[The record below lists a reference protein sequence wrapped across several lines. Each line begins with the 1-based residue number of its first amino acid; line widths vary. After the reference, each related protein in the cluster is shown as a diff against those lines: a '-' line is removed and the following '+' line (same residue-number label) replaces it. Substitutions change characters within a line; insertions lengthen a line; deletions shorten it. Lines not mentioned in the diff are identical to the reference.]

1 MTYAGK
7 GVQENLIEGT
17 ISFEMKNCQNF
28 LDGKIKVFQEQRN
41 TCIKAKCYERSPLSA
56 LQASY
61 HIFPL
66 QTPLIPSK
74 LILFTLLCSQ
84 GFLLNPSSMATSYIK
99 TFFIPRINVNV
110 SPLRYKRIT
119 SRQNSSMGDSDSAES
134 FYYQEISFLFSFFFN
149 FEFMSV
155 HCPILPSFS
164 FKSWMWHI
172 TSKKLSPHFYPTQIL
187 SFLDVLHF
195 IPLNLNIKHHSQN
208 CSSPYLASQLHS
220 HICCVETL
228 TKLSD
233 IHGCS
238 LKTECQKPISCPFFC
253 QKVKFLL
260 DSKDSQYSQT
270 TLLHFLMMT
279 CCHQLLGY
287 SAWEIKVTM
296 TRSSIFPTENYHLCT
311 HSIPQFTITE
321 ILTNSLIPT

>member
-1 MTYAGK
+1 MTYGLEMEFRK
-7 GVQENLIEGT
+7 NLIEGT

-28 LDGKIKVFQEQRN
+28 LDGKIKVFQAQRN
-41 TCIKAKCYERSPLSA
+41 TCIKAKCYERSPLSV

-119 SRQNSSMGDSDSAES
+119 SRQNSSMGD
-134 FYYQEISFLFSFFFN
+134 FIQQNHFTIKRFPFCLVFFFFLN

-164 FKSWMWHI
+164 FKTWM
-172 TSKKLSPHFYPTQIL
+172 Q
-187 SFLDVLHF
+187 
-195 IPLNLNIKHHSQN
+195 
-208 CSSPYLASQLHS
+208 A
-220 HICCVETL
+220 
-228 TKLSD
+228 
-233 IHGCS
+233 
-238 LKTECQKPISCPFFC
+238 
-253 QKVKFLL
+253 
-260 DSKDSQYSQT
+260 
-270 TLLHFLMMT
+270 
-279 CCHQLLGY
+279 
-287 SAWEIKVTM
+287 
-296 TRSSIFPTENYHLCT
+296 YHL
-311 HSIPQFTITE
+311 
-321 ILTNSLIPT
+321 

>member
-110 SPLRYKRIT
+110 FPLRYKRIT

-134 FYYQEISFLFSFFFN
+134 FYYQEISFLFSFFLTLN
-149 FEFMSV
+149 S
-155 HCPILPSFS
+155 C
-164 FKSWMWHI
+164 
-172 TSKKLSPHFYPTQIL
+172 LSTAQFCLFFFQIL
-187 SFLDVLHF
+187 DVGISPLKNYPHIFIQLRSFLSLMF
-195 IPLNLNIKHHSQN
+195 YI
-208 CSSPYLASQLHS
+208 SSL
-220 HICCVETL
+220 
-228 TKLSD
+228 
-233 IHGCS
+233 
-238 LKTECQKPISCPFFC
+238 
-253 QKVKFLL
+253 
-260 DSKDSQYSQT
+260 
-270 TLLHFLMMT
+270 
-279 CCHQLLGY
+279 
-287 SAWEIKVTM
+287 
-296 TRSSIFPTENYHLCT
+296 
-311 HSIPQFTITE
+311 
-321 ILTNSLIPT
+321 